1 MKLGTYLSENGITHA
16 DFATRIGT
24 SQAAVTRYVL
34 EQRTPRPDVLS
45 RIMSTTS
52 GEVTANDFMP
62 DFSDSHPAP
71 THQEGVA

>member
-16 DFATRIGT
+16 DFAARIGT

-34 EQRTPRPDVLS
+34 EQRTPRPDVIS
-45 RIMSTTS
+45 RIMSITS

-62 DFSDSHPAP
+62 AYPAPAP
-71 THQEGVA
+71 THQEGAA